1 VEFAVVNIVDIA
13 LIFQNILKEK
23 WFWQKNYL
31 NLNKI
36 VNMDFN
42 ENPQLS
48 QTLKELEQ
56 LEKYIQDYNGDFSE
70 EEVNKIV
77 DKATAAFELT
87 QNELKKLEKYSLEDL
102 EKIIKDENEE

>member
-1 VEFAVVNIVDIA
+1 
-13 LIFQNILKEK
+13 
-23 WFWQKNYL
+23 
-31 NLNKI
+31 
-36 VNMDFN
+36 MDFN

-56 LEKYIQDYNGDFSE
+56 LEKYIQEHNGDFSE
-70 EEVNKIV
+70 GEINKIV
-77 DKATAAFELT
+77 DKATSAFELT

>member
-1 VEFAVVNIVDIA
+1 
-13 LIFQNILKEK
+13 
-23 WFWQKNYL
+23 
-31 NLNKI
+31 
-36 VNMDFN
+36 MDFN

-102 EKIIKDENEE
+102 EKMIKNEE

>member
-1 VEFAVVNIVDIA
+1 
-13 LIFQNILKEK
+13 
-23 WFWQKNYL
+23 
-31 NLNKI
+31 
-36 VNMDFN
+36 MDFK

-56 LEKYIQDYNGDFSE
+56 LEKYIQEYNGDFSE

-102 EKIIKDENEE
+102 EKIIKDENE

>member
-1 VEFAVVNIVDIA
+1 
-13 LIFQNILKEK
+13 
-23 WFWQKNYL
+23 
-31 NLNKI
+31 
-36 VNMDFN
+36 MDFN

-87 QNELKKLEKYSLEDL
+87 QNELKKLEKQSLEDL
-102 EKIIKDENEE
+102 EKIIKDENEEQY

>member
-1 VEFAVVNIVDIA
+1 
-13 LIFQNILKEK
+13 
-23 WFWQKNYL
+23 
-31 NLNKI
+31 
-36 VNMDFN
+36 MDFN